1 MKSDLIFKQAFT
13 SSSAILSSVTGEIRK
28 WWISHF
34 PEDFFNYI
42 HIDSG
47 IPSVQNIEGN
57 ADRMREY
64 RKSNPALAI
73 KPKLRFQE
81 DLIGEALKNPAPF
94 RYENLG
100 PDSHF
105 YTLYRND
112 QFLQSITFLIDYWK
126 IDFTIGIRVETE
138 VQALDIIGILNKRMF
153 PDNFFYLQNSPVL
166 VQVPFQILSKTSSDL
181 GLDIRLEDD
190 LKLFLDILQHNSAF
204 PIDIKIKRDSGKRI
218 IAFIIPVNILCKL
231 EKISEPDI
239 GKIGRS
245 QENTKIII
253 NMSAQ
258 IPFPNLFKVRTEF
271 PAPPPALTDIK
282 DCDKSLIETDSGNKG
297 EVLINYVLT
306 VEPPQFIPGTQAK
319 RIFMK
324 KFLTSQDEEVDHL
337 SLTGLM
343 PPPLELFINQ
353 MMSEGKQDILEEAII
368 LRLYRDDYCEDPSDY
383 KFNFAT
389 RELEIFSPL
398 RNYIYRVV
406 VYAELT
412 VIKKYDALIKGIPD
426 LSQVFDSDILQ

>member
-112 QFLQSITFLIDYWK
+112 QFLQIITFLIDYWK

-153 PDNFFYLQNSPVL
+153 PDNFFYLQDSPVL
-166 VQVPFQILSKTSSDL
+166 VQVPFQILSKASTDL

-190 LKLFLDILQHNSAF
+190 LKIFLDILQHNSAF

-282 DCDKSLIETDSGNKG
+282 DGDKSLIEIDSGNRG

-353 MMSEGKQDILEEAII
+353 MMSEGKQDILEEAVI
-368 LRLYRDDYCEDPSDY
+368 LRLYRDDYCEDPSGY

-389 RELEIFSPL
+389 KELEIFSPL

-406 VYAELT
+406 VYVELT